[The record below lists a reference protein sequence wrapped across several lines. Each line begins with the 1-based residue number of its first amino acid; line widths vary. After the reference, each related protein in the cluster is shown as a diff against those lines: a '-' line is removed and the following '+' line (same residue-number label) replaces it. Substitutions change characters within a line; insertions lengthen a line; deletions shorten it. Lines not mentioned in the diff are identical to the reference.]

1 MPSARSRS
9 TLGFLRRLEV
19 RLVLALA
26 SVALVALTVSGIA
39 LFQILPSYFVDQAH
53 ARLVAAA
60 DATASLIK
68 DEPPDHLS
76 PREVREPNLQV
87 IAKSA
92 ANNIAQATV
101 EIINVQDGSHAALP
115 ASPQRPAEL
124 ADQGLRPDPQVQP
137 VETSL
142 TIQVP
147 QLDSVAPDGHLK
159 LRVVIS
165 NPYTSRAATLDQVR
179 GTLVAAGALALAG
192 SLLVGLLV
200 SRRLTTPINRL
211 RRVSGRLARGD
222 LDQRAPPSSVVEI
235 DQLATQFN
243 GLAVRL
249 SESLRLLQADRDRLR
264 EFVADVSHEQR
275 SPIAALRTFT
285 DLQREGTLDDAT
297 RAEFLDR
304 SSEQLHRL
312 EWLSTNLLDL
322 SRIDSGIFPLDMHEG
337 DLRDPVRSVVEAHAE
352 MAERRGIAL
361 SSAVPGEPVSLRFDR
376 ERIVQLVNNLV
387 VNALKFTSRGGHVQV
402 DVRDALGEASGV
414 HSPLTGG
421 LGRRG
426 RAGRGDRL
434 WIAIRDS
441 RHQSGAARGDR
452 HRLIAEP
459 ERYRRKPGPCR
470 RVVRGHHRRPQGL
483 AGRRRHPVTFER
495 SRRQRCRIGLHL
507 QRARLDP
514 DQPTRGTGSRPAPG
528 PASRH
533 ARV

>member
-53 ARLVAAA
+53 ARLLGAA

-68 DEPPDHLS
+68 DEPPDKLS
-76 PREVREPNLQV
+76 PRELRETTLAS
-87 IAKSA
+87 IAKNA
-92 ANNIAQATV
+92 AKNIAQATV
-101 EIINVQDGSHAALP
+101 EIINVQDGSRAAF
-115 ASPQRPAEL
+115 ASPEPAEL

-179 GTLVAAGALALAG
+179 GTLVAASALALAG

-243 GLAVRL
+243 VMADRL
-249 SESLRLLQADRDRLR
+249 SDSLRMLQADRDRLR
-264 EFVADVSHEQR
+264 EFVADVSHELR
-275 SPIAALRTFT
+275 TPIAALRTFT
-285 DLQREGTLDDAT
+285 DLQREGTLEDAT

-402 DVRDALGEASGV
+402 DVRDAAGEAIIEVRDTGPGIPEAELPRIFERFFRGTNVGEARASG
-414 HSPLTGG
+414 SG
-421 LGRRG
+421 LGL
-426 RAGRGDRL
+426 A
-434 WIAIRDS
+434 IARS
-441 RHQSGAARGDR
+441 
-452 HRLIAEP
+452 IAEMHWGSIEVASVVAKGSIFSVHLP
-459 ERYRRKPGPCR
+459 RIPDPGPVEVSERLSRSGRVPVLR
-470 RVVRGHHRRPQGL
+470 RPRGLHRRRSAPSTS
-483 AGRRRHPVTFER
+483 AERR
-495 SRRQRCRIGLHL
+495 
-507 QRARLDP
+507 
-514 DQPTRGTGSRPAPG
+514 
-528 PASRH
+528 
-533 ARV
+533 

>member
-1 MPSARSRS
+1 MRSARSRS

-39 LFQILPSYFVDQAH
+39 LFGILPSYFVDQAH

-68 DEPPDHLS
+68 DAPPDRLS
-76 PREVREPNLQV
+76 PREVREGVLRG
-87 IAKSA
+87 IAERA
-92 ANNIAQATV
+92 ANDIAQATV
-101 EIINVQDGSHAALP
+101 EFINVQDGSHAALP
-115 ASPQRPAEL
+115 ASPERPAEL

-243 GLAVRL
+243 VMADRL
-249 SESLRLLQADRDRLR
+249 SESLRMLQADRDRLR
-264 EFVADVSHEQR
+264 EFVADVSHELR
-275 SPIAALRTFT
+275 TPIAALRTFT
-285 DLQREGTLDDAT
+285 DLQREGTLGDAT

-402 DVRDALGEASGV
+402 DVRDAAGEAIIEVRDTGPGIPEAELPRIFERFYRGTNVGEARASG
-414 HSPLTGG
+414 SG
-421 LGRRG
+421 LGL
-426 RAGRGDRL
+426 A
-434 WIAIRDS
+434 IARS
-441 RHQSGAARGDR
+441 
-452 HRLIAEP
+452 IAEMHWGSIEVASVVAEGSVFSVHLP
-459 ERYRRKPGPCR
+459 RIADRGPVEVSERPSRSG
-470 RVVRGHHRRPQGL
+470 RVPVLRRPRGL
-483 AGRRRHPVTFER
+483 RRRRSAPSTSAER
-495 SRRQRCRIGLHL
+495 R
-507 QRARLDP
+507 
-514 DQPTRGTGSRPAPG
+514 
-528 PASRH
+528 
-533 ARV
+533 

>member
-1 MPSARSRS
+1 MPSARSRA

-68 DEPPDHLS
+68 DEPPDQLS
-76 PREVREPNLQV
+76 PREVREPKV
-87 IAKSA
+87 FMGIAESA

-101 EIINVQDGSHAALP
+101 EIINVQDGSRAAI
-115 ASPQRPAEL
+115 ASPERPAEL

-137 VETSL
+137 VETTL

-222 LDQRAPPSSVVEI
+222 LDQRAPRSSVVEI

-243 GLAVRL
+243 VMADRL
-249 SESLRLLQADRDRLR
+249 SESLRMLQADRDRLR
-264 EFVADVSHEQR
+264 EFVADVSHELR
-275 SPIAALRTFT
+275 TPIAALRTFT

-402 DVRDALGEASGV
+402 DVRDAVGEAIIEVRDTGPGIPEAELPRIFERFYRGTNVGEARASG
-414 HSPLTGG
+414 SG
-421 LGRRG
+421 LGL
-426 RAGRGDRL
+426 A
-434 WIAIRDS
+434 IARS
-441 RHQSGAARGDR
+441 
-452 HRLIAEP
+452 IAEMHWGSIEVASVVADGTVFSVHLP
-459 ERYRRKPGPCR
+459 RIADPGPVEVSER
-470 RVVRGHHRRPQGL
+470 PSRSGRVPVLGRPRGL
-483 AGRRRHPVTFER
+483 RRRRSASTSAER
-495 SRRQRCRIGLHL
+495 R
-507 QRARLDP
+507 
-514 DQPTRGTGSRPAPG
+514 
-528 PASRH
+528 
-533 ARV
+533 

>member
-1 MPSARSRS
+1 MPSARSRA

-76 PREVREPNLQV
+76 PHDVRDSNLQG
-87 IAKSA
+87 IAESA

-101 EIINVQDGSHAALP
+101 EIINVQDGSPAAI
-115 ASPQRPAEL
+115 ASPERPAEL

-147 QLDSVAPDGHLK
+147 HLDSVAPDGQLK

-243 GLAVRL
+243 VMADRL
-249 SESLRLLQADRDRLR
+249 SESLRMLQADRDRLR
-264 EFVADVSHEQR
+264 EFVADVSHELR
-275 SPIAALRTFT
+275 TPIAALRTFT
-285 DLQREGTLDDAT
+285 ELQREGTLDDAT

-387 VNALKFTSRGGHVQV
+387 VNALKFTSRGGHVHV
-402 DVRDALGEASGV
+402 DVRDAVGEAIIEVRDTGPGIPEAELPRIFERFFRGTNVGEARASG
-414 HSPLTGG
+414 SG
-421 LGRRG
+421 LGL
-426 RAGRGDRL
+426 A
-434 WIAIRDS
+434 IARS
-441 RHQSGAARGDR
+441 
-452 HRLIAEP
+452 IAEMHWGSIEVASVVAKGSIFSVHLP
-459 ERYRRKPGPCR
+459 RIPDPGPVEVSERLSRSGRVPVLR
-470 RVVRGHHRRPQGL
+470 RPRGLHRRRSAPSTS
-483 AGRRRHPVTFER
+483 AERR
-495 SRRQRCRIGLHL
+495 
-507 QRARLDP
+507 
-514 DQPTRGTGSRPAPG
+514 
-528 PASRH
+528 
-533 ARV
+533 